1 MKTLVVALG
10 GNALLQRGEALTVE
24 NQYRNIH
31 SAVPALARLAQ
42 HYRLAIVHGNGPQ
55 VGLLALQNLAYS
67 DVEPY
72 PLDVL
77 VAESQGMIGYM
88 QESLVPPVS
97 TVMTRITVA
106 SNDPAFSAPEK
117 FIGPVYDPELQQQL
131 EEEYGWTM
139 KRDGKYLRRVVASP
153 RPVRIEESDS
163 IERLL
168 NEGHVV
174 ICCGGGGIPVL
185 ESGQGAEAVIDK
197 DLAAALLAEQ
207 IDADGLVILTDAD
220 AVYEHWGTP
229 MQRPIREATP
239 EALAPFARDDGA
251 MGPKISAVSSYVRRR
266 GKRAW
271 IGALSRIEETL
282 AGRAGTCIKP

>member
-88 QESLVPPVS
+88 LAQCLAQESLVPPVS

-197 DLAAALLAEQ
+197 DLDAALLAEQ

-220 AVYEHWGTP
+220 AVYEH
-229 MQRPIREATP
+229 
-239 EALAPFARDDGA
+239 
-251 MGPKISAVSSYVRRR
+251 
-266 GKRAW
+266 
-271 IGALSRIEETL
+271 
-282 AGRAGTCIKP
+282 